1 MKKKNVDS
9 FRASVISA
17 ISALSVVSLTSGAL
31 AMPQTEN
38 AEVAAPISL
47 SSATLELTTEG
58 QVSLSESFLSLG
70 SEEMAL
76 ADRSLA
82 SIKEDSEVT
91 EVVAESSLVAETPTN
106 PETETLAFQTTN
118 PDSENLLQESP
129 QWFSIDEIVAQTQT
143 NGATEVE
150 TVERLDEY
158 SQISEPTVEPEPWLR
173 IEQITNPESGD
184 VQSADNL
191 DVYGEVVD
199 PLDQINS
206 VNQLRDVSPSDWAYE
221 ALRGLI
227 DRYGCIQGYPD
238 GTFRGN
244 RAMTRYEFAAGLS
257 ACLDSLSEIIARSQ
271 QGQGQ
276 QQTTGVSEA
285 DLETLRRL
293 QQDFEAELATIDTRV
308 DGLESQLAALE
319 DNQFSTTTKLSG
331 YIGFGIIDYFSGNG
345 ETNTVLDEDI
355 TLTLTTSFTG
365 SDLLEIALFAS
376 NINNPQFDTPNNGR
390 QVGSTSEG
398 TTSWGYG
405 GGTDNDLFLSSLDYT
420 FTAFESGDFK
430 AVFTIF
436 TQRGFG
442 SGGSALGPEGSA
454 WLGPGRPI
462 SAFASRSPVFRLNG
476 RSGIITRFQLT
487 PNIRIGGTYQANPG
501 SNPDRGLFNG
511 DYFAAAQMILNPT
524 DNLNLALTYANI
536 YSLPGEFKFGR
547 QRGNPNVNSNG
558 FIGTALAN
566 TFDNAGIFLDRD
578 VPVVANVY
586 SLQGFYQLTPTINIG
601 GFVTKISARLIGAG
615 DADIWSYAGI
625 LTLTDLFKEGN
636 IGGLIVGMEPT
647 LTNLAIAG
655 DEIDSFDKDT
665 SLHIEGYY
673 QYTLSRNISIKPGFI
688 WITAPNQDND
698 NEDIFLATVRVFFN
712 F

>member
-1 MKKKNVDS
+1 MKKKNVDY
-9 FRASVISA
+9 FPASLISA
-17 ISALSVVSLTSGAL
+17 ISALSIVSLTSGAV

-38 AEVAAPISL
+38 LEVAAPISL
-47 SSATLELTTEG
+47 SSETLELTTKSE
-58 QVSLSESFLSLG
+58 VSFPQSQQWLSL
-70 SEEMAL
+70 
-76 ADRSLA
+76 
-82 SIKEDSEVT
+82 
-91 EVVAESSLVAETPTN
+91 
-106 PETETLAFQTTN
+106 
-118 PDSENLLQESP
+118 
-129 QWFSIDEIVAQTQT
+129 DEIVAQTQT
-143 NGATEVE
+143 NNVTEAE
-150 TVERLDEY
+150 TVERVDEY
-158 SQISEPTVEPEPWLR
+158 SQISEPTVEPETWLR
-173 IEQITNPESGD
+173 IEQITNPESTD
-184 VQSADNL
+184 VQTAENL
-191 DVYGEVVD
+191 DVYGEVVE

-271 QGQGQ
+271 SGQ

-293 QQDFEAELATIDTRV
+293 QQDFQAELATLDTRV

-319 DNQFSTTTKLSG
+319 ANQFSTTTKLSG

-355 TLTLTTSFTG
+355 TLTLSTSFTG
-365 SDLLEIALFAS
+365 SDLLEVALFAS

-390 QVGSTSEG
+390 QVGSTSEA

-405 GGTDNDLFLSSLDYT
+405 GGTDNDLYLSSLDYT
-420 FTAFESGDFK
+420 FTAFDAGDFK
-430 AVFTIF
+430 AVFTVF

-487 PNIRIGGTYQANPG
+487 PKIRIGGTYQANPG
-501 SNPDRGLFNG
+501 SSPDRGLFNG
-511 DYFAAAQMILNPT
+511 DYFAAAQIILNPN
-524 DNLNLALTYANI
+524 DNLALALTYANL

-547 QRGNPNVNSNG
+547 QRGNPNINSNG
-558 FIGTALAN
+558 FLGTALAN
-566 TFDNAGIFLDRD
+566 TFDNAGVFLDRD

-586 SLQGFYQLTPTINIG
+586 SLQGFYQLTPKINLG
-601 GFVTKISARLIGAG
+601 GFVTKIDARLIGAG
-615 DADIWSYAGI
+615 DADLWSYAGM
-625 LTLTDLFKEGN
+625 LTLTDLFKQGN
-636 IGGLIVGMEPT
+636 VGGLIIGMEPT

-655 DEIDSFDKDT
+655 DEIDSFADDT

-673 QYTLSRNISIKPGFI
+673 LHRLSRNIFIKPGFI

-698 NEDIFLATVRVFFN
+698 NEDIFLATVRMFFA